1 MQNIIIEYT
10 NYMNPKIQ
18 HEYFDL
24 AYRTGSDIWT
34 HINYHQIALD
44 MMPSIPANS
53 IILDIGSGRGLW
65 AFKLID
71 RGFRVIGLDY
81 VQSIVDHVNA
91 DIKFHHYAERA
102 RFVYG
107 QAHDLPFTD
116 ASFPMITDIGLLQ
129 HLPESDWHGYL
140 SELARVTQPGGYVM
154 SVNLSDQTPRF
165 LGFTP
170 KFENHSPYEKFGVL
184 YYFFSREQLEQ
195 LFAQYGF
202 TVVTYQEHFFD
213 TRSDP
218 ADSLG
223 LHFFVF
229 QKK

>member
-1 MQNIIIEYT
+1 
-10 NYMNPKIQ
+10 
-18 HEYFDL
+18 L
-24 AYRTGSDIWT
+24 V
-34 HINYHQIALD
+34 
-44 MMPSIPANS
+44 
-53 IILDIGSGRGLW
+53 GRNVW
-65 AFKLID
+65 AFKLIA

-81 VQSIVDHVNA
+81 VQSIVDKVNA

-102 RFVYG
+102 RFIHG
-107 QAHDLPFTD
+107 TATDLPFTD
-116 ASFPMITDIGLLQ
+116 SSFPLVTDIGLLQ
-129 HLPESDWHGYL
+129 HLPESQWHTYL
-140 SELARVTQPGGYVM
+140 AELARVTQPDGYVM
-154 SVNLSDQTPRF
+154 LINLSDQTPRF

-184 YYFFSREQLEQ
+184 YHFFAQEHVEQ

-202 TVVTYQEHFFD
+202 VVVNYQEHFFD